1 MIKLD
6 NLFKSYKTPYY
17 ELDVLK
23 GVTLDIAKGEMVAI
37 MGSSGSGKSTL
48 LNVVGL
54 LDKFD
59 GGDYFLD
66 GISVNELTESQMA
79 QYRNRKIG
87 FVFQASNLI
96 PYMSVLDNVVVPL
109 TYRNMNRKEMNK
121 VAINILERLEIADW
135 GHHYPNELSG
145 GQRQREAIARA
156 LVTSPE
162 IILADEPTGQL
173 DINSTETVMSI
184 LSEIN
189 KMTDTTVVIVTHEES
204 VAMLTDRIIY
214 LKDGVICQR

>member
-87 FVFQASNLI
+87 FVFQLHNLI
-96 PYMSVLDNVVVPL
+96 PNLSVVENVEIPMF
-109 TYRNMNRKEMNK
+109 TSKRNLVKNYIDTFDIREKGNK
-121 VAINILERLEIADW
+121 I
-135 GHHYPNELSG
+135 
-145 GQRQREAIARA
+145 
-156 LVTSPE
+156 
-162 IILADEPTGQL
+162 
-173 DINSTETVMSI
+173 
-184 LSEIN
+184 
-189 KMTDTTVVIVTHEES
+189 
-204 VAMLTDRIIY
+204 
-214 LKDGVICQR
+214 